1 MPMTIRK
8 NVWHSKVFLI
18 SAFLWREI
26 YPKMR
31 ERGLFDNF
39 VSLLQRHF
47 PNERTRKIKR
57 TIRGLF
63 SLIFGLFQAKI
74 NTILTS
80 CEKCQ
85 SSTRCHDSNPQPLDC
100 KSHPITT
107 RPVLIMKN
115 CFIAFLRRFI
125 LTYSH
130 FIIFVLRRQI
140 SSVINYLL
148 SEKNVIKREKH
159 FWSMSRN
166 FFPTVLGAKNISEQ
180 IFANFFYYS
189 KNRRYYATQCWSNFS
204 KDLPKT
210 GFLLKAFYSDHQ
222 SSWTLT
228 PSNRMHVSIIHSVD
242 CNRK

>member
-1 MPMTIRK
+1 MTILCHLY
-8 NVWHSKVFLI
+8 NAI
-18 SAFLWREI
+18 SRTN
-26 YPKMR
+26 
-31 ERGLFDNF
+31 G
-39 VSLLQRHF
+39 
-47 PNERTRKIKR
+47 RTRKIKR

-107 RPVLIMKN
+107 RPVLVMKN

-130 FIIFVLRRQI
+130 FIIFVLRRQT

-148 SEKNVIKREKH
+148 SEKMLLKE
-159 FWSMSRN
+159 
-166 FFPTVLGAKNISEQ
+166 KNIFGACPETFFQ
-180 IFANFFYYS
+180 LFWVPKIFLSKFSPTFFII
-189 KNRRYYATQCWSNFS
+189 
-204 KDLPKT
+204 PKT
-210 GFLLKAFYSDHQ
+210 DDIMLRNVDRISPKIYPKRVFYLKPFTRITNPLGPSPHPTECTSPSYILLTA
-222 SSWTLT
+222 TG
-228 PSNRMHVSIIHSVD
+228 SNQA
-242 CNRK
+242 

>member
-1 MPMTIRK
+1 MTILYHFY
-8 NVWHSKVFLI
+8 NAI
-18 SAFLWREI
+18 SRTN
-26 YPKMR
+26 
-31 ERGLFDNF
+31 G
-39 VSLLQRHF
+39 
-47 PNERTRKIKR
+47 RTRKIKW

-107 RPVLIMKN
+107 RPGLPHKKCFLLVMKN
-115 CFIAFLRRFI
+115 CCMAFLRRFI

-130 FIIFVLRRQI
+130 FIIFLLRRQT

-189 KNRRYYATQCWSNFS
+189 KNRRYYATQC
-204 KDLPKT
+204 
-210 GFLLKAFYSDHQ
+210 
-222 SSWTLT
+222 
-228 PSNRMHVSIIHSVD
+228 
-242 CNRK
+242 